1 MREPGTVARPR
12 LPAGALSS
20 RQPAGRF
27 SPVPADP
34 DRLLSLLGDP
44 GADRRDVAAAAGS
57 TPEEAAEAARLV
69 AAIATVRPEEVSPLP
84 PALGAAVARAAFSA
98 GRADLL
104 ATLAAHPAREI
115 AKEARRGLHLLR
127 SRGVATPEPVRAPPR
142 PSPELEDPELPC
154 FASAVDGRG
163 ERIVWIARSAPGRG
177 VEVGQAVV
185 SDVLGL
191 LDLQSRLLGR
201 KEFRAFVRDLAEKG
215 STMAIAEVEPG
226 MARSLVAQA
235 RGLNESSGRPL
246 PDGAD
251 AWLARL
257 GPAAPP
263 DDPRARF
270 PPLPEEEERAAL
282 DGSGVLHELPVLRG
296 WLADEEMLRDLA
308 RRLDEIA
315 VSPLYLDERQRAEQ
329 AARTVAGAAEA
340 WLDEPRRHRL
350 AARLFA
356 TAAHLEALGEPA
368 HARTAAA
375 AARAVAAGVPARRI
389 PFARL
394 LVEKAFPAGPSA
406 AAPGAGEP
414 SLIVAPR

>member
-1 MREPGTVARPR
+1 MGEPDGASGS
-12 LPAGALSS
+12 GALSG
-20 RQPAGRF
+20 RRPAGRF
-27 SPVPADP
+27 SPVLADL
-34 DRLLSLLGDP
+34 DHLLSLLSDP
-44 GADRRDVAAAAGS
+44 DVDVRDVAAAAGS
-57 TPEEAAEAARLV
+57 TPAEAAEAARLV
-69 AAIATVRPEEVSPLP
+69 ANIGSARPEEVSPLP
-84 PALGAAVARAAFSA
+84 AALGAAVARAALSA

-104 ATLAAHPAREI
+104 AALAAHPAREI

-127 SRGVATPEPVRAPPR
+127 SRGIVTPEPARAAPR
-142 PSPELEDPELPC
+142 PTPKPEGPEPAC
-154 FASAVDGRG
+154 FASAVDGQG
-163 ERIVWIARSAPGRG
+163 ERIVWIARSVPGRG

-191 LDLQSRLLGR
+191 LDLQVRLLGR
-201 KEFRAFVRDLAEKG
+201 KEFRSFARDVSEKG
-215 STMAIAEVEPG
+215 TAMAVAEIEPG
-226 MARSLVAQA
+226 LARSLVAQA
-235 RGLNESSGRPL
+235 SGLNEPSGRRL

-263 DDPRARF
+263 EDPRARF

-282 DGSGVLHELPVLRG
+282 EESGALLELPVLRG
-296 WLADEEMLRDLA
+296 WLADEEVLRDLA

-315 VSPLYLDERQRAEQ
+315 VSPLYLDERQRAQ
-329 AARTVAGAAEA
+329 QVARTVADAAEA

-350 AARLFA
+350 ATRLFA
-356 TAAHLEALGEPA
+356 TAAHLETLGDRD
-368 HARTAAA
+368 HARIAAA
-375 AARAVAAGVPARRI
+375 VARAVAAGVPARRI

-406 AAPGAGEP
+406 PEPGPSEP